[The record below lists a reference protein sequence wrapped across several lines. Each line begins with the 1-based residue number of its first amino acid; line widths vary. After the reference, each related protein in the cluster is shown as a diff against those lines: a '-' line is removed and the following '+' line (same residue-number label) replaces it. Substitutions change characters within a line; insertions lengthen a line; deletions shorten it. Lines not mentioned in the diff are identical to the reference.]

1 MQVVTQHQPKVGTKV
16 KLDEL
21 NADQVSPQQ
30 QQQLVQQAINGGNAA
45 LTAAAG
51 KHCSASCGQ

>member
-1 MQVVTQHQPKVGTKV
+1 MGTKV

-21 NADQVSPQQ
+21 NADQVGPQQ

-45 LTAAAG
+45 QPAAAR